1 MERISNADMSKY
13 TSFRA
18 GGCADELIIVD
29 TPEELLDVLKE
40 LSEKKDE
47 YIMLG
52 NGSNTLFK
60 DSGYHGTVVKLGE
73 SFDEVR
79 VHENKVLAG
88 GGALLSVVARAALN
102 AGLTGFEFASGIP
115 GSTGGAI
122 FMNAGAYGGEM
133 KDIVDN
139 VTLAKRDGSGLV
151 TVKGSDMDF
160 SYRHSILEETGDIVV
175 AVAFSLS
182 KGDKQD
188 IQATMAELTQ
198 KRNEKQPVQYP
209 SAGSFFKRPEGHF
222 AGKLIQDAGLKGVT
236 VGGAQVSQ
244 LHSGF
249 VINVGG
255 ATASDIIDL
264 MHLVQNTV
272 YDRFGVML
280 EPEVRIIGDQI

>member
-18 GGCADELIIVD
+18 GGCADELVIVD

-40 LSEKKDE
+40 LSEKKAE

-52 NGSNTLFK
+52 NGSNTLVK
-60 DSGYHGTVVKLGE
+60 DSGYRGTVVKLGE

-133 KDIVDN
+133 KDIVEN

-151 TVKGSDMDF
+151 TVKGSEMDF

-175 AVAFSLS
+175 AVAFLLS
-182 KGDKQD
+182 RGDKQD
-188 IQATMAELTQ
+188 IQATMAELTK

-222 AGKLIQDAGLKGVT
+222 AGKLIQDAGLKGLT

-280 EPEVRIIGDQI
+280 EPEVRIIGD

>member
-175 AVAFSLS
+175 AVAFLLS
-182 KGDKQD
+182 RGDKQD

-280 EPEVRIIGDQI
+280 EPEVRIIGD

>member
-18 GGCADELIIVD
+18 GGCADELVIVD
-29 TPEELLDVLKE
+29 TPDELLDVLKE
-40 LSEKKDE
+40 LSEKNAE

-52 NGSNTLFK
+52 NGSNTLIT

-133 KDIVDN
+133 KDIVEN

-175 AVAFSLS
+175 AVAFLLS
-182 KGDKQD
+182 RGDKQA

-222 AGKLIQDAGLKGVT
+222 AGKLIQDAGLKGLT

-280 EPEVRIIGDQI
+280 EPEVRIIGD

>member
-115 GSTGGAI
+115 
-122 FMNAGAYGGEM
+122 
-133 KDIVDN
+133 
-139 VTLAKRDGSGLV
+139 
-151 TVKGSDMDF
+151 
-160 SYRHSILEETGDIVV
+160 
-175 AVAFSLS
+175 
-182 KGDKQD
+182 
-188 IQATMAELTQ
+188 
-198 KRNEKQPVQYP
+198 
-209 SAGSFFKRPEGHF
+209 
-222 AGKLIQDAGLKGVT
+222 
-236 VGGAQVSQ
+236 
-244 LHSGF
+244 
-249 VINVGG
+249 
-255 ATASDIIDL
+255 
-264 MHLVQNTV
+264 
-272 YDRFGVML
+272 
-280 EPEVRIIGDQI
+280 